1 MSNSWLRLWHDMP
14 NDPKWRT
21 IARISGEPISL
32 VQAIY
37 IHLLVDASRNVTRGH
52 VTIVTEDIASALD
65 VTEEQVDSV
74 LNAMQ
79 GRVLDGGMV
88 SGWAK
93 RQPKNEDA
101 GNAETGSKSA
111 TQRQRECRERK
122 RAMAENSA
130 CHEMSRNVTTDT
142 DKDTDTE
149 NIKTLLSEPD
159 DSDICAAENKADEIA
174 ESANVVPIRPAKPE
188 IPYQAI
194 VDAYHEAL
202 PELPSVAIL
211 SDSRKRLIKARWLDV
226 LKSKRQ
232 DGTRRYTDVAT
243 GIEWWA
249 SFFQNVRHNPHW
261 MGCNDRGWTATLD
274 WLLNANNVHKVIEY
288 CPRASA

>member
-21 IARISGEPISL
+21 IARISGEPVSL

-159 DSDICAAENKADEIA
+159 DSDDSEVGNKADV
-174 ESANVVPIRPAKPE
+174 ANVVPIRPAKPE

-232 DGTRRYTDVAT
+232 NGTRRYTDVAT

-261 MGCNDRGWTATLD
+261 MGNNDRGWTATFD
-274 WLLNANNVHKVIEY
+274 WLLNANNVHKVIEF

>member
-21 IARISGEPISL
+21 IARISGEPVSL

-202 PELPSVAIL
+202 HELPSVAIL

-232 DGTRRYTDVAT
+232 DGTRRYTDVVT

-261 MGCNDRGWTATLD
+261 MGCNDRGWTATFD
-274 WLLNANNVHKVIEY
+274 WLLNANNVHKVIEF

>member
-21 IARISGEPISL
+21 VARISGEPISL

-52 VTIVTEDIASALD
+52 ADVTVEDMASALD
-65 VTEEQVDSV
+65 VTEEQVEQIYS
-74 LNAMQ
+74 AMQ
-79 GRVLDGGMV
+79 GRVMEGNKLT
-88 SGWAK
+88 GWEK
-93 RQPKNEDA
+93 RQPKREDSGDGESGA
-101 GNAETGSKSA
+101 KSA
-111 TQRQRECRERK
+111 AERK
-122 RAMAENSA
+122 REQRERERLAQIELEKQQ
-130 CHEMSRNVTTDT
+130 CHEASRNVTTDT
-142 DKDTDTE
+142 DTDTDTE
-149 NIKTLLSEPD
+149 NIKNLLSEPD
-159 DSDICAAENKADEIA
+159 DSDDSEAGNKADV
-174 ESANVVPIRPAKPE
+174 ANVVPIRPAKQE

-232 DGTRRYTDVAT
+232 NGTRRYTDVAT
-243 GIEWWA
+243 GVEWWA
-249 SFFQNVRHNPHW
+249 SFFQNVRNNPHW
-261 MGCNDRGWTATLD
+261 MGINDRGWTATFD

-288 CPRASA
+288 RPVASA

>member
-21 IARISGEPISL
+21 IARISGEPVSL

-122 RAMAENSA
+122 RAIAENSA

-142 DKDTDTE
+142 DKDTE

-232 DGTRRYTDVAT
+232 NGTRRYTDVVT
-243 GIEWWA
+243 GVEWWT

-261 MGCNDRGWTATLD
+261 MGNNDRGWTATFD
-274 WLLNANNVHKVIEY
+274 WLLNANNVHKVIEF